1 MDEFTTPDLKV
12 SSLNSMCDGN
22 YMYPVKGSSS
32 TKLKK
37 PYLVVCGNRNPAEL
51 YPNAWKYLEARFNV
65 IDLSDQEM

>member
-1 MDEFTTPDLKV
+1 
-12 SSLNSMCDGN
+12 MCDGN

-37 PYLVVCGNRNPAEL
+37 PYLVVCGNKNPAEL